1 MDYFI
6 IYGLTYLALFITLGA
21 NILINV
27 RYEKYS
33 KIKNKRNVT
42 GYETARTILDKNG
55 LTNVKIES
63 VSGKLTDHY
72 DPKSKTVKL
81 SNNIYNGASIASTA
95 VAAHE
100 CGHAIQDKENYTF
113 LRIRAALVPFVNLSS
128 RAGYVAILLGLLFGY
143 LNLIWI
149 GIVFEL
155 VILLFQIVTLPVE
168 INASAKALKE
178 LDNTHILNS
187 NELKSSKKVL
197 TAAAMTYIAS
207 VASAILQILRLIL
220 MFGRK
225 ND

>member
-95 VAAHE
+95 VAVHE

>member
-95 VAAHE
+95 VATHE

-197 TAAAMTYIAS
+197 AAAAMTYIAS